1 MRSIIN
7 ISLSKA
13 LEKELDKA
21 VKRGKY
27 SSKSEFLRELIREK
41 IEEDDLVRRVR
52 ISQKEI
58 EQGKGKILRSLKDL
72 R

>member
-7 ISLSKA
+7 ISLSKD
-13 LEKELDKA
+13 LKKELDKA
-21 VKRGKY
+21 VKKGKY

-41 IEEDDLVRRVR
+41 FEEDDLVRRVR

>member
-13 LEKELDKA
+13 LARELEKA

-27 SSKSEFLRELIREK
+27 SSKSEFLRVLIREK
-41 IEEDDLVRRVR
+41 VEEDDLVRRVR

-58 EQGKGKILRSLKDL
+58 AQGKGIVLRSLKDL